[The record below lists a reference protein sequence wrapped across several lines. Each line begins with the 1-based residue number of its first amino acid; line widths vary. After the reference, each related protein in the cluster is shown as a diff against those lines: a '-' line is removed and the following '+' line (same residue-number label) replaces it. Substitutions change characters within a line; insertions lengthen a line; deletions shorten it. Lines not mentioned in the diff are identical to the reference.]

1 MGLGLR
7 TNLLSLDS
15 QRYLK
20 ETTGRLNQSFER
32 LSSGM
37 RINRSSDDAAGLG
50 IAEGLRGDVRV
61 AAVSI
66 RNASDGISMIS
77 IADGALGQISNIL
90 NRLLELAQ
98 QAASGIYAN
107 DQRSALQNEYAALSN
122 EIQRLAETTS
132 FNGFKL
138 LSAGDQVSF
147 QVGFDGSSM
156 SSIAFSG
163 IQATLYHLGLA
174 DGISGALTYSLIA
187 ETDNGSVDG
196 ARLAVDALV
205 SAVGALNRSRGA
217 LGATQSRL
225 EATIRSL
232 QSSRENMQSSQSAIM
247 DADVAEESAELSR
260 LTIQQQAGTA
270 LLAQANLQPR
280 LVLELLRD

>member
-107 DQRSALQNEYAALSN
+107 DQRSALQNEYTALSN

>member
-15 QRYLK
+15 QRNLK
-20 ETTGRLNQSFER
+20 ETTGRLNRSFER

-66 RNASDGISMIS
+66 RNATEGISLIS
-77 IADGALGQISNIL
+77 IADGALSQISNIL
-90 NRLLELAQ
+90 NRLIELAQ
-98 QAASGIYAN
+98 QAATATYSN
-107 DQRSALQNEYAALSN
+107 EQRSALHAEYSALSS
-122 EIQRLAETTS
+122 EIHRLTETTT

-138 LSAGDQVSF
+138 LSAGDQISF
-147 QVGFDGSSM
+147 QVGFDGSSI
-156 SSIAFSG
+156 SSVAFSG
-163 IQATLYHLGLA
+163 IQATLIHLGLA
-174 DGISGALTYSLIA
+174 DEVTGKFTYSLVATSDDEAMI
-187 ETDNGSVDG
+187 G
-196 ARLAVDALV
+196 ARFAVDALV

-232 QSSRENMQSSQSAIM
+232 QVARESMQSTQSVIM

-280 LVLELLRD
+280 LVLDLLRD

>member
-15 QRYLK
+15 QRNLQ
-20 ETTGRLNQSFER
+20 ETTGRLNRVFER
-32 LSSGM
+32 LSSGL

-66 RNASDGISMIS
+66 RNASEGISLIT
-77 IADGALGQISNIL
+77 IADGALTQISNIL

-98 QAASGIYAN
+98 QAATATYSN
-107 DQRSALQNEYAALSN
+107 EQRSALHGEYAALAS
-122 EIQRLAETTS
+122 EVQRLAVTTS

-147 QVGFDGSSM
+147 QVGFDGSSL

-163 IQATLYHLGLA
+163 IQATLAHLGLA
-174 DGISGALTYSLIA
+174 DGVSGQLTYSLVSDTEDAAI
-187 ETDNGSVDG
+187 GG
-196 ARLAVDALV
+196 ARLAVDALL

-232 QSSRENMQSSQSAIM
+232 QVARESMQSTQSVIM
-247 DADVAEESAELSR
+247 DADVAEESAELAR
-260 LTIQQQAGTA
+260 LSIQQQAGTA

-280 LVLELLRD
+280 LVLDLLRD

>member
-15 QRYLK
+15 QRNLK
-20 ETTGRLNQSFER
+20 ETTGLLNRSFER
-32 LSSGM
+32 LSSGL

-66 RNASDGISMIS
+66 RNASEGISLIS
-77 IADGALGQISNIL
+77 IADGALSQISNIL
-90 NRLLELAQ
+90 NRLIELAQ
-98 QAASGIYAN
+98 QAATGTYGN
-107 DQRSALQNEYAALSN
+107 EQRSALHNEYAALAS
-122 EIQRLAETTS
+122 EVQRLAVTTT

-138 LSAGDQVSF
+138 LSAGDQISF
-147 QVGFDGSSM
+147 QVGFDGSSI
-156 SSIAFSG
+156 SSVAFSG
-163 IQATLYHLGLA
+163 IQATLAHLGLA
-174 DGISGALTYSLIA
+174 DEVSGALTYSLVS
-187 ETDNGSVDG
+187 ETEDGAIGG

-232 QSSRENMQSSQSAIM
+232 QIARESMQSTQSAIM

-280 LVLELLRD
+280 LVLDLLRD

>member
-1 MGLGLR
+1 L
-7 TNLLSLDS
+7 
-15 QRYLK
+15 
-20 ETTGRLNQSFER
+20 
-32 LSSGM
+32 

-66 RNASDGISMIS
+66 RNANDGISLIS
-77 IADGALGQISNIL
+77 IADGALSQISNIL

-98 QAASGIYAN
+98 QAASATYGN
-107 DQRSALQNEYAALSN
+107 EQRSAIHNEYLALSS
-122 EIQRLAETTS
+122 EIHRLSEVTT

-138 LSAGDQVSF
+138 LSSGDQISF
-147 QVGFDGSSM
+147 QVGFDGSSI
-156 SSIAFSG
+156 SSVAFSG
-163 IQATLYHLGLA
+163 IQATLSYLGLA
-174 DGISGALTYSLIA
+174 DKTTGALTFSLVA
-187 ETDNGSVDG
+187 ESEEASMHG
-196 ARLAVDALV
+196 ARLMIDSLTAAVA
-205 SAVGALNRSRGA
+205 GLNRSRGA

-232 QSSRENMQSSQSAIM
+232 QVSRENMQSSQSGIM
-247 DADVAEESAELSR
+247 DADVAEETAELSR
-260 LTIQQQAGTA
+260 LSIAQQAGTA

>member
-15 QRYLK
+15 QRNLK
-20 ETTGRLNQSFER
+20 ETTGRLNQAFQR
-32 LSSGM
+32 LSSGL

-66 RNASDGISMIS
+66 RNASEGISLIS
-77 IADGALGQISNIL
+77 IADGALTQISNIL
-90 NRLLELAQ
+90 NRLIELAQ
-98 QAASGIYAN
+98 QAATATYSN
-107 DQRSALQNEYAALSN
+107 EQRSALHGEYAALAS
-122 EIQRLAETTS
+122 EVQRLANTTS

-138 LSAGDQVSF
+138 LSAGDQISF

-156 SSIAFSG
+156 SSVAFSG
-163 IQATLYHLGLA
+163 IQATLVHLGLA
-174 DGISGALTYSLIA
+174 DEVSGALTYSLVGDTEAGAIA
-187 ETDNGSVDG
+187 G

-232 QSSRENMQSSQSAIM
+232 QVARESMQGTQSVIM
-247 DADVAEESAELSR
+247 DADVAQESAELAR
-260 LTIQQQAGTA
+260 LNIQQQAGTS

>member
-15 QRYLK
+15 QRNLK
-20 ETTGRLNQSFER
+20 ETTGRLNQTFER

-66 RNASDGISMIS
+66 RNATEGISLIS
-77 IADGALGQISNIL
+77 IADGALSQVSNIL

-98 QAASGIYAN
+98 QAASATYSN
-107 DQRSALQNEYAALSN
+107 QQRSALHNEYAALAS
-122 EIQRLAETTS
+122 EVQRLAETTT

-138 LSAGDQVSF
+138 LSAGDQISF

-156 SSIAFSG
+156 SSVTFSG
-163 IQATLYHLGLA
+163 IQATLVHLGLA
-174 DGISGALTYSLIA
+174 DGVSGALTYSLVSD
-187 ETDNGSVDG
+187 TVDGAIGG

-205 SAVGALNRSRGA
+205 SSVEALNRSRGA

-232 QSSRENMQSSQSAIM
+232 QVARESMQSTQSVIM

-280 LVLELLRD
+280 LVLDLLRD